1 MPCIVPFCMNPKPQ
15 LCISIWGPMH
25 NSFLHKPWT
34 VNPNHTSVFT
44 VRDPTQNSFLHWGQ
58 EEEAAIGLLL
68 LAMMMM
74 VMVLSSFVALL
85 LVASYHNNFGFLLH
99 HYHVDYLAPVETFSS
114 LLSFVIT
121 NTKSGT
127 AGTSSLWCENLAGGH
142 AFGFN
147 RTEAC
152 VFLYMCFDASH
163 LWVLFTWLANY
174 VSSTKMQLNQ
184 EVS

>member
-1 MPCIVPFCMNPKPQ
+1 M
-15 LCISIWGPMH
+15 
-25 NSFLHKPWT
+25 
-34 VNPNHTSVFT
+34 FT

-99 HYHVDYLAPVETFSS
+99 HYHVDYLAPIETFSS

-127 AGTSSLWCENLAGGH
+127 AATSSL
-142 AFGFN
+142 
-147 RTEAC
+147 
-152 VFLYMCFDASH
+152 
-163 LWVLFTWLANY
+163 
-174 VSSTKMQLNQ
+174 
-184 EVS
+184 